1 MKTLFSMLGIWF
13 AAQIAA
19 AQNNNLVIFSKD
31 KHKFFLLVNGAQ
43 QNENPYANLK
53 LEKINYQN
61 VNVKVIFE
69 SGEIANIE
77 RVISFDL
84 ANKDH
89 EYVYSIVPEK
99 GKKGYMQLILAA
111 NRPLH
116 KSKKE
121 SGQIVSTFKPGDE
134 PVNPNSNP
142 SVVNNPPVGNNSDT
156 PPPLPNAGNGNNNGA
171 GTNGNNNWGNS
182 DPNNW
187 GNNPN
192 ANSTITSNSSTTVS
206 SSTNGQAPTTN
217 TWGHNNSTVTNNG
230 STTVNNST
238 FGTPPPNYDPNASNA
253 DIQKMR
259 ADAQRQMD
267 EARKEMERARQQA
280 QAEMERAR
288 ANRPSGFGDKNN
300 SSSNPPAPVSTSP
313 GMPDQSFQ
321 QLVAD
326 INSKS
331 FSRDKVSAMEKG
343 LSNQSLNMSQLKTLL
358 GMLDFD
364 NDKVKIATL
373 GYQKCTDK
381 DNYKMLQDSFSFDNS
396 MRNFTQAI
404 GR

>member
-1 MKTLFSMLGIWF
+1 MLGIWF
-13 AAQIAA
+13 AAQIAT

-84 ANKDH
+84 ADKDH
-89 EYVYSIVPEK
+89 EYVYSILPEK
-99 GKKGYMQLILAA
+99 NKKGDMQLSLIA
-111 NRPLH
+111 NRPIH

-121 SGQIVSTFKPGDE
+121 SGQIISTFRPGDE
-134 PVNPNSNP
+134 PVNPASNP
-142 SVVNNPPVGNNSDT
+142 SVVNNNDN
-156 PPPLPNAGNGNNNGA
+156 PPPLPNSNGNNGNSGN
-171 GTNGNNNWGNS
+171 NGNNGNGGNNGSNWGGS

-187 GNNPN
+187 GGSG
-192 ANSTITSNSSTTVS
+192 NSTITSNSSTTVS

-238 FGTPPPNYDPNASNA
+238 FGTPPPNYDPNASSA

-259 ADAQRQMD
+259 ADAQKQMD
-267 EARKEMERARQQA
+267 DARKEMERARQQA
-280 QAEMERAR
+280 QTEMERAR
-288 ANRPSGFGDKNN
+288 AQMGNRPSGFGDKNN
-300 SSSNPPAPVSTSP
+300 TDNPPAPVSTSP
-313 GMPDQSFQ
+313 GMSDASFQ

-331 FSRDKVSAMEKG
+331 FSRDKASTMEKG
-343 LSNQSLNMSQLKTLL
+343 ITNQTLNMSQLKTLV

-364 NDKVKIATL
+364 NDKVRIATL

-381 DNYKMLQDSFSFDNS
+381 DNYKMLQDSFSFSKS
-396 MRNFTQAI
+396 MGDFTRAI